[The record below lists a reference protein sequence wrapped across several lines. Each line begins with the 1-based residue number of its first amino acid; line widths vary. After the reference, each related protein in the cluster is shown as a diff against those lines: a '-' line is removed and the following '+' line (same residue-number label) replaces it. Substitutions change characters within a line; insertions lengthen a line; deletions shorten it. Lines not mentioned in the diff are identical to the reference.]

1 MHQQGKE
8 TSTNPIASIFAW
20 SRGLAHRGK
29 LDSNQKLVDFSK
41 SLEEVCITTVEKGS
55 MTRDL
60 ATLISPINK
69 YLTTNQF
76 LEEING
82 TLKKVFN

>member
-1 MHQQGKE
+1 
-8 TSTNPIASIFAW
+8 
-20 SRGLAHRGK
+20 
-29 LDSNQKLVDFSK
+29 
-41 SLEEVCITTVEKGS
+41 